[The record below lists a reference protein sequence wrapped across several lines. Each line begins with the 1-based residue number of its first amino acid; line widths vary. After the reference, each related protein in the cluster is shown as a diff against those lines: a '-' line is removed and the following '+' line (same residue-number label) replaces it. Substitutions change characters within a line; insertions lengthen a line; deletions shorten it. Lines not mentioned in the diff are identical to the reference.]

1 MKKIQLLALAMA
13 AALVPGMASATLI
26 AALDFTGG
34 GSAWTETIL
43 DAGYAPTLELDGD
56 SSKYG
61 FAANTTDTAAVKYHQ
76 EVFAPPGF
84 TMSNIQVDA
93 KVSGY
98 SSWIM
103 LGRFGFADGVATCT
117 ACNPYWTGSDHMS
130 GIVTTDEPFSLDASG
145 DPAFTGLASIVV
157 MTEVH
162 KGLAGVYQRPDVSDI
177 RVYADLTA
185 IPEPTSLA
193 LLALG
198 AMAFARRRIK

>member
-1 MKKIQLLALAMA
+1 MKKIQRMALAMA
-13 AALVPGMASATLI
+13 VALVPGMASATLI

-56 SSKYG
+56 STKFG
-61 FAANTTDTAAVKYHQ
+61 FTANTTDTAGVRYHQ
-76 EVFAPPGF
+76 EVFAPAGF
-84 TMSNIQVDA
+84 TMENIQVHA

-98 SSWIM
+98 SSWVMI
-103 LGRFGFADGVATCT
+103 GRFGFADGVAVCT
-117 ACNPYWTGSDHMS
+117 ACNPYWTGTDHMS

-162 KGLAGVYQRPDVSDI
+162 KGLAGVYQRPDVSAI
-177 RVYADLTA
+177 EVHADLV
-185 IPEPTSLA
+185 PEPTSLA

-198 AMAFARRRIK
+198 AMAFARRRFFM